1 VPTDELDRRLA
12 ALAEAAQ
19 EHADA
24 PAAAVIRARA
34 RWRRARNAAAAAMA
48 VAAAAALLAVI
59 RPALV
64 RDSEVAGPSPS
75 VSTSPGVVPWVR
87 EPARRRAPTPT
98 SPGARPAER
107 CSFGTS
113 TSARAPSSSPSN
125 WCVPDRSAPGECPR
139 RHSQVPQ
146 LSQTLDP
153 VRCRPRPWR
162 PSGQARS
169 GRRCQACCGTGL
181 DGSSSAAPKPMSP
194 ITANEAIASA

>member
-125 WCVPDRSAPGECPR
+125 WCVPDRALRVIVHAGTCRYRACLRLVTRFDVGRARGSHLGGLGPGAGVKPAVAR
-139 RHSQVPQ
+139 DWTAVAA
-146 LSQTLDP
+146 
-153 VRCRPRPWR
+153 RPP
-162 PSGQARS
+162 
-169 GRRCQACCGTGL
+169 GR
-181 DGSSSAAPKPMSP
+181 
-194 ITANEAIASA
+194 